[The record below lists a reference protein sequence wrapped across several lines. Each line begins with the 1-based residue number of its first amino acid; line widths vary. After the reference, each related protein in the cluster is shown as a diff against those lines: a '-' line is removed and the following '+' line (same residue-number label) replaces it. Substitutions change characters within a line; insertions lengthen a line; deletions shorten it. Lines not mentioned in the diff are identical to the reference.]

1 MIPKGP
7 KKFICLGGYKDIIN
21 NLKERGWIQQTN
33 PNSMDYIYAF
43 TLKTVDIKFLFLR
56 PYHLVNHFTKNGL
69 WQEKMAY
76 VKLLEIYILKTLILI
91 IFIIDV
97 MIYQKK
103 MIYVIF

>member
-43 TLKTVDIKFLFLR
+43 TLKTVDIKFLF
-56 PYHLVNHFTKNGL
+56 
-69 WQEKMAY
+69 
-76 VKLLEIYILKTLILI
+76 
-91 IFIIDV
+91 
-97 MIYQKK
+97 
-103 MIYVIF
+103 

>member
-1 MIPKGP
+1 MIPKGT

-33 PNSMDYIYAF
+33 PNSMNYIYAF

-56 PYHLVNHFTKNGL
+56 PYQLVNHFTKMT
-69 WQEKMAY
+69 QEKMA
-76 VKLLEIYILKTLILI
+76 KSIRNYILKTLILI

-97 MIYQKK
+97 MIYKKK
-103 MIYVIF
+103 MIYMIF

>member
-43 TLKTVDIKFLFLR
+43 SLKTVDIKFLFLR
-56 PYHLVNHFTKNGL
+56 PYQLVNHFTKNGCL
-69 WQEKMAY
+69 TRKNGLCKSIRNLY
-76 VKLLEIYILKTLILI
+76 FKNINPNNFYHRCYDL
-91 IFIIDV
+91 
-97 MIYQKK
+97 
-103 MIYVIF
+103 